1 MSGSARP
8 YDVQSDRPPAGLE
21 PERRRKANA
30 RYLATLACD
39 PLSESGREETKHE
52 SSYEFGETQGKAAEA
67 GEVKT
72 TRDLADLS
80 AGFPAADFSACRTI
94 AGGSDSS
101 LFV

>member
-39 PLSESGREETKHE
+39 PLSESGREETNQV
-52 SSYEFGETQGKAAEA
+52 SSYEFGETQGSAADA
-67 GEVKT
+67 LGEKNA
-72 TRDLADLS
+72 TRDLTDLS
-80 AGFPAADFSACRTI
+80 AGFPAKLAV
-94 AGGSDSS
+94 AGGSESP
-101 LFV
+101 LLV